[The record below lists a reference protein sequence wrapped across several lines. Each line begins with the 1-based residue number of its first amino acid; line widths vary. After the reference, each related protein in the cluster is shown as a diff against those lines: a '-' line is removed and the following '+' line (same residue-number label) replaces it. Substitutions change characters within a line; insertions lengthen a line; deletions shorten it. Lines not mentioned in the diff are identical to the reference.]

1 MDVVDGARDFR
12 LMKREMVNAV
22 LDVKEYNRFSK
33 GIFAWVGFETKYLEY
48 ENIERKKGNT
58 KWNFWKLFKY
68 SIEGIVSFSTVPLFF
83 SSILGFLICISA
95 SVWFIR
101 IIIGYFLNGTSGDGF
116 ATLVCLLLI
125 WGGVLLFAIGILG
138 IYIARLYLEVKK
150 RPLYIVKEEL

>member
-1 MDVVDGARDFR
+1 MLTNVKIFQFLHSPCCISGQYVLCGKENLIAR
-12 LMKREMVNAV
+12 
-22 LDVKEYNRFSK
+22 EYSRIK
-33 GIFAWVGFETKYLEY
+33 
-48 ENIERKKGNT
+48 NIERKKGNT